1 MLVRSLFLRL
11 LGLIYAMAF
20 ISLWTQI
27 EGLAGSNGI
36 LPVAD
41 FLGAVHQRLGGTA
54 WLRLPTLFWL
64 GWGDAMLHLL
74 CGGGTALALLLVVGL
89 APALVLAV
97 LWTFYLSLV
106 VACRDFLSFQWDI
119 LLLETGFLA
128 IFLGPLHLGARRI
141 WPEKPSRLVL
151 WLLRWLLF
159 RLMFSSGL
167 VKLLSGDSAWLR
179 LRALEFHFETQPLPA
194 WTSWYAHQLP
204 GWALAAAAVS
214 VFAFEL
220 VVPFSVFGPRRIR
233 LWGCALLVLLQILI
247 GATGNYGFF
256 NLLTIALCVLLLDD
270 KALEKLRISSGL
282 NSVLG
287 IAGPRPLLAGG
298 GRSLGFFRKFLS
310 LLAPPGAWP
319 LWLLA
324 PLAAIIFML
333 SIIQMSHTA
342 RLSIGWPGPM
352 TQLHAWSRP
361 FYLVNGYGLFAV
373 MTTSRPEIVVEG
385 SADGRVWEAYEFK
398 WKAGDPRRAPAFVQ
412 PHMPRLDWQMWF
424 AALGTFKDY
433 PWFMSFMVRLLQ
445 GSPPV
450 LDLLAVN
457 PFPQQPPNFV
467 RARLYNYGFIGWAGK
482 REGVWWQ
489 RRLEGIYCPSISLR

>member
-20 ISLWTQI
+20 VSLWTQI
-27 EGLAGSNGI
+27 EGLAGSSGI

-41 FLGAVHQRLGGTA
+41 FLGAAHQRLGGTA
-54 WLRLPTLFWL
+54 WLRLPTLCWL
-64 GWGDAMLHLL
+64 GSGDAMLHLL
-74 CGGGTALALLLVVGL
+74 CGGGTALALLLLVGVAPTLLL
-89 APALVLAV
+89 AG
-97 LWTFYLSLV
+97 LWMFYLSLV

-128 IFLGPLHLGARRI
+128 IFLAPLHIGAQRR
-141 WPEKPSRLVL
+141 WTERPSRLVL

-167 VKLLSGDSAWLR
+167 VKLLSGDSAWLS

-194 WTSWYAHQLP
+194 WTSWYIHQLP
-204 GWALAAAAVS
+204 EWALAAAVAS

-220 VVPFSVFGPRRIR
+220 VVPFSVFAPRRIR

-256 NLLTIALCVLLLDD
+256 NLLTVALCVLLLDD
-270 KALEKLRISSGL
+270 KALERLRISTVL
-282 NSVLG
+282 ISVFRT
-287 IAGPRPLLAGG
+287 AGGRCFVAGAGRRPGTLRKFPRLLPPPRP
-298 GRSLGFFRKFLS
+298 
-310 LLAPPGAWP
+310 WP

-324 PLAAIIFML
+324 PLAAAIFLL
-333 SIIQMSHTA
+333 STIQMSHTA
-342 RLSIGWPGPM
+342 RLSVEWPGPM
-352 TQLHAWSRP
+352 TQLHAWSRS

-385 SADGRVWEAYEFK
+385 SADGQVWKAYEFK

-424 AALGTFKDY
+424 AALGTYRDH
-433 PWFMSFMVRLLQ
+433 PWFLSFMVRLLQ
-445 GSPPV
+445 GSPAV
-450 LDLLAVN
+450 VDLLAAN
-457 PFPQQPPNFV
+457 PFPRQPPRYV
-467 RARLYNYGFIGWAGK
+467 RARIYDYHFVDWDEK
-482 REGVWWQ
+482 RRGVWW
-489 RRLEGIYCPSISLR
+489 RRRSKGIYCPHISLR